1 MKGLG
6 GKYIVSKSS
15 GEPVD
20 PEAKYFVLRLD
31 TDPVARHAARVY
43 ARDIE
48 AKNPRLAR
56 DLRESRERRKHDQ
69 ARQRELSPP
78 RLPHR

>member
-56 DLRESRERRKHDQ
+56 DLREFCDKLALEQMGKTVDRWETKGS
-69 ARQRELSPP
+69 
-78 RLPHR
+78 